1 LNAIDREL
9 SNKGMTK
16 SENPD
21 LLINILL
28 KNEKNRCQS
37 IQYGL
42 GIRLGLGLESF
53 LWGGQNTFTT
63 SSTEGTLFID
73 LIDAKKKNWFGKRR
87 YRYLKIGEIKKNE
100 SMNLLQRF

>member
-1 LNAIDREL
+1 VNY
-9 SNKGMTK
+9 NKGMTK

-42 GIRLGLGLESF
+42 GYGWGWGWNPFVWTKYF
-53 LWGGQNTFTT
+53 LLL
-63 SSTEGTLFID
+63 TEGTLFID
-73 LIDAKKKNWFGKRR
+73 LIDAKKKNWFCKRR
-87 YRYLKIGEIKKNE
+87 YRL
-100 SMNLLQRF
+100 S